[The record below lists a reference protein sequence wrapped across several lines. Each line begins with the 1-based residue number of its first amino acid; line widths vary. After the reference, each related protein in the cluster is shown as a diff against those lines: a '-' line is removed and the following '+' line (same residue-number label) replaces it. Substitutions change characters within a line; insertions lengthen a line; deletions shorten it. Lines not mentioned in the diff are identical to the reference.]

1 MVRIV
6 VTVLLGAGF
15 WMQAVPAAAQR
26 LGLGL
31 IPTSEARRHGLE
43 RTWFVR
49 VDLDPSRDRI
59 QSLLLYQPR
68 PLAPAGAEEPAAA
81 ADVIRP
87 AAPAGGAPAG
97 GAATATATASDPP
110 VLYVQTRRGLIHAI
124 HAETGGTLWIA
135 QVGNPLRPSD
145 APAVNSRFLA
155 VVNTTRL
162 YLLDRYT
169 GHLMW
174 EKDVDVSPITGI
186 AMSEEWIYVPGANGR
201 LRGYH
206 VEDPMQTWFY
216 SSTGRIEAPPIVT
229 ANAVAWASSA
239 GQMYISRRDKGE
251 VNKRFDTRKPVSAPI
266 TYAEPYLYLASRD
279 GFVYCIHER
288 TGDNPW
294 RFSVG
299 EELAEPP
306 VVVRG
311 YVYPVAEVGGMYCV
325 SAATG
330 EARWWVPRVA
340 RFLAASPDR
349 VYVADQL
356 GRLLILDAQTGVRLD
371 ELRIDRLDL
380 LYTNQENDRIFVG
393 TSTGIVQCLREIGRT
408 EPVVHER
415 KVTVPPSPTTNVA
428 AQMP

>member
-1 MVRIV
+1 MVRIA
-6 VTVLLGAGF
+6 VTVLLSAGL
-15 WMQAVPAAAQR
+15 WLQAAPSAAQR

-31 IPTSEARRHGLE
+31 IPTAEARRHGLE
-43 RTWFVR
+43 RAWFVR

-68 PLAPAGAEEPAAA
+68 PAVLPEAADPAVAQDTVQPAG
-81 ADVIRP
+81 P
-87 AAPAGGAPAG
+87 AAPSAAPASVP
-97 GAATATATASDPP
+97 AATEPP

-169 GHLMW
+169 GHLIW
-174 EKDVDVSPITGI
+174 EKEVDVSPITGI
-186 AMSEEWIYVPGANGR
+186 AMSEEWVYVPGANGR
-201 LRGYH
+201 LRAYH
-206 VEDPMQTWFY
+206 VEDPEQTWFY

-229 ANAVAWASSA
+229 ASAVAWSSSA
-239 GQMYISRRDKGE
+239 GHMYISRRDKGE
-251 VNKRFDTRKPVSAPI
+251 VTKRFDTRKPVSAPL

-299 EELAEPP
+299 EELSQPP

-311 YVYPVAEVGGMYCV
+311 YVYPVAEVGGMHRV

-330 EARWWVPRVA
+330 ESRWWAPRVA
-340 RFLAASPDR
+340 RFLAASADR

-371 ELRIDRLDL
+371 EMRIDRLDL
-380 LYTNQENDRIFVG
+380 LFTNQENDRIYLG
-393 TSTGIVQCLREIGRT
+393 TSTGIVQCLREMGQIQ
-408 EPVVHER
+408 PLVHEH
-415 KVTVPPSPTTNVA
+415 KVGVPPTALPDAT